1 MTTPIETQCPHCKA
15 CFSVEQTQLNKV
27 NAIAKCDH
35 CKKHFLV
42 NQHLIVTPEIPHT
55 TQTKV
60 TATNSTLPLASKKHA
75 KDLSSDDLIYDDMDI
90 DEPAESIVEYDS
102 LDSMDAWLSQASQT
116 VRQPANKLS
125 KATNNKNNRSS
136 ITSSISMA
144 TSTPLLSSVAANDI
158 HASIDNSTENSWLE
172 ELLKEQ
178 NKQKDKAE
186 LSPIHSL
193 STPLQNTSRF
203 SKVPTIKPQAPEKFA
218 VTLERQSIASILW
231 TLGCLVLASLLF
243 AQYVIF
249 NLDNLVKNP
258 AHAERLQAI
267 CSIAVCSLPSAEL
280 NAFTIA
286 SINHKSSQVETTGTF
301 SDISAL
307 LNNQSEKAQLY
318 PNIKVS
324 VYDANDLIG
333 EFIAEPKDY
342 LLSKQS
348 QLAANSSRRLLFTVP
363 VANAKIREVVI
374 SPLY

>member
-15 CFSVEQTQLNKV
+15 CFSVEQNQLNKV

-116 VRQPANKLS
+116 VSQPANKLS
-125 KATNNKNNRSS
+125 KATNNKNNCSS
-136 ITSSISMA
+136 VTSSISVA

-158 HASIDNSTENSWLE
+158 HASIDNSPENSWLE

-178 NKQKDKAE
+178 NKQKDKADP
-186 LSPIHSL
+186 SSIHSL
-193 STPLQNTSRF
+193 NTPLQNTSRF

-324 VYDANDLIG
+324 VYDANNLIG